1 MEINWFSVKWDN
13 NYKNHL
19 LMKTILKYT
28 KPILSIFLGIAGLY
42 LINLFFMKPISMDH
56 YLGKEIISGMMDS
69 PEAMTYLG
77 IVDRLNF
84 ITNHQSNLS
93 VHGLEDRAEDL
104 ADLKE
109 SKAMLERYDNSKLS
123 RQQKI
128 TKKIALFDLENK
140 IKQEEQFPFHDYPL
154 NQIGGIHLNMVQFMT
169 DIHPIRSK
177 TEARAYIDRLNMFD
191 EVFGSSMETLNAQKD
206 AGIFP
211 PRFVFDH
218 VIRQLNEFINA
229 DEGNPIRDVFERK
242 INDSELGFD
251 DEFKAELM
259 NDLNLA
265 IEESVNPSFQLLL
278 DFMTATLPMADPND
292 GVWSLP
298 NGDEFYALRLK
309 VYTTT
314 DYTAEEIHNIGLSEV
329 ERISK
334 RMQSILAELGYGDNL
349 NVGQM
354 MNELNEDP
362 QFLYADTPDR
372 KSIVVKDYNDIVEET
387 WITAAASFHK
397 MPASKVEVRAVPEYS
412 EQNEAGGYYSAPAL
426 DGSRPGV
433 FYANLYDIKQTP
445 TYSMRTLAFHEAIPG
460 HHLQNALNLEN
471 EELTL
476 YRRFGYYTSAF
487 GEGWALYSERLSVE
501 LGMAKTLYD
510 ELGVLQSEL
519 FRAVRLVV
527 DTGLHYKRWTR
538 EEAMDYMKKTT
549 GMSDAEVVAE
559 IERYIVWPGQACSYK
574 VGMLK
579 ILDLREEAKAELGDA
594 FNIRDFHSAVLDH
607 GEPPLFIVEEL
618 VDEMISNAN

>member
-1 MEINWFSVKWDN
+1 M
-13 NYKNHL
+13 
-19 LMKTILKYT
+19 LMKILLKLTKY
-28 KPILSIFLGIAGLY
+28 ILTTVVGIVGLY
-42 LINLFFMKPISMDH
+42 LVNLFFMKPISLDH
-56 YLGKEIISGMMDS
+56 YLGKEVISGMLDS

-77 IVDRLNF
+77 IIDQFNF
-84 ITNHQSNLS
+84 ITKHQSKLS
-93 VHGLEDRAEDL
+93 VYGLEDQAEDL
-104 ADLKE
+104 ADMKK
-109 SKAMLERYDNSKLS
+109 SRAILERYNDSKLTK
-123 RQQKI
+123 QQRISKNV
-128 TKKIALFDLENK
+128 ALFDLDNK
-140 IKQEEQFPFHDYPL
+140 IRQEEEFPFHDYPL

-169 DIHPIRSK
+169 DVHPIRSK
-177 TEARAYIDRLNMFD
+177 NEARAYIDRLNMLD
-191 EVFGSSMETLNAQKD
+191 DVFGSTIESLNAQRD

-218 VIRQLNEFINA
+218 VIRQLNELINA
-229 DEGNPIRDVFERK
+229 DQNPIRDVFVRK
-242 INDSELGFD
+242 INEPELAFSD
-251 DEFKAELM
+251 QFKAELI

-265 IEESVNPSFQLLL
+265 MEESVNPSFQLLL
-278 DFMTATLPMADPND
+278 DFMIETLPMADPND

-314 DYTAEEIHNIGLSEV
+314 DYSAEDIHNIGLSEV
-329 ERISK
+329 DRISK
-334 RMQSILAELGYGDNL
+334 RMQDILSELGYGDNL
-349 NVGQM
+349 NVGEM
-354 MNELNEDP
+354 MNQLNEDP

-372 KSIVVKDYNDIVEET
+372 KTIVIKDYSDIVEET
-387 WITAAASFHK
+387 WMAAADSFHR

-412 EQNEAGGYYSAPAL
+412 EQNEAGGYYMSPAL

-445 TYSMRTLAFHEAIPG
+445 TYSMRALAFHEAIPG

-471 EELTL
+471 EDLTL

-501 LGMAKTLYD
+501 LGMAKTLFD

-519 FRAVRLVV
+519 FRSVRLVV

-549 GMSDAEVVAE
+549 GMSDAEVVSE

-574 VGMLK
+574 VGMIK
-579 ILDLREEAKAELGDA
+579 ILDLRERAKDQMGDS
-594 FNIRDFHSAVLDH
+594 FDIRDFHSAVLDH

-618 VDEMISNAN
+618 VDEMISDAN

>member
-1 MEINWFSVKWDN
+1 
-13 NYKNHL
+13 
-19 LMKTILKYT
+19 
-28 KPILSIFLGIAGLY
+28 
-42 LINLFFMKPISMDH
+42 MKPISLDH
-56 YLGKEIISGMMDS
+56 YLGKEVISGMLDS

-77 IVDRLNF
+77 IIDQFNF
-84 ITNHQSNLS
+84 ITKHQSKLS
-93 VHGLEDRAEDL
+93 VYGLEDQAEDL
-104 ADLKE
+104 ADMKK
-109 SKAMLERYDNSKLS
+109 SRAILERYDDSKLTK
-123 RQQKI
+123 QQRISKNV
-128 TKKIALFDLENK
+128 ALFDLDNK
-140 IKQEEQFPFHDYPL
+140 IRQEEEFPFHDYPL

-169 DIHPIRSK
+169 DVHPIRSK
-177 TEARAYIDRLNMFD
+177 NEARAYIDRLNMLD
-191 EVFGSSMETLNAQKD
+191 DVFGSTIESLNAQRD

-218 VIRQLNEFINA
+218 VIRQLNELINA
-229 DEGNPIRDVFERK
+229 DQNPIRDVFERK
-242 INDSELGFD
+242 INELELAFSD
-251 DEFKAELM
+251 QFKAELI

-278 DFMTATLPMADPND
+278 DFMIETLPMADPND

-314 DYTAEEIHNIGLSEV
+314 DYSAEDIHNIGLSEV
-329 ERISK
+329 DRISK
-334 RMQSILAELGYGDNL
+334 RMQDILSELGYGDNL
-349 NVGQM
+349 NVGEM
-354 MNELNEDP
+354 MNQLNEDP

-372 KSIVVKDYNDIVEET
+372 KTIVIKDYSDIVEET
-387 WITAAASFHK
+387 WMAAADSFHR

-412 EQNEAGGYYSAPAL
+412 EENEAGGYYMSPAL

-445 TYSMRTLAFHEAIPG
+445 TYSMRALAFHEAIPG

-471 EELTL
+471 EDLTL

-501 LGMAKTLYD
+501 LGMAKTLFD

-519 FRAVRLVV
+519 FRSVRLVV

-549 GMSDAEVVAE
+549 GMSDAEVVSE

-574 VGMLK
+574 VGMIK
-579 ILDLREEAKAELGDA
+579 ILDLRERAKDQMGDS
-594 FNIRDFHSAVLDH
+594 FDIRDFHSAVLDH
-607 GEPPLFIVEEL
+607 GEPPLFVIENL
-618 VDEMISNAN
+618 VDDMIKEVN

>member
-1 MEINWFSVKWDN
+1 MK
-13 NYKNHL
+13 L
-19 LMKTILKYT
+19 LLKLI
-28 KPILSIFLGIAGLY
+28 KPILGTVVGIFGLY
-42 LINLFFMKPISMDH
+42 LVNLFFMKPISLDH
-56 YLGKEIISGMMDS
+56 YLGKEVISGMLDS

-77 IVDRLNF
+77 IIDQFNF
-84 ITNHQSNLS
+84 ITKHQSKLS
-93 VHGLEDRAEDL
+93 VYGLEDQAEDL
-104 ADLKE
+104 ADMKK
-109 SKAMLERYDNSKLS
+109 SRAILERYDDSKLTK
-123 RQQKI
+123 QQRISKNV
-128 TKKIALFDLENK
+128 ALFDLDNK
-140 IKQEEQFPFHDYPL
+140 IKQEEEFPFHDYPL

-169 DIHPIRSK
+169 DVHPIRSK
-177 TEARAYIDRLNMFD
+177 NEAKAYIDRLNMLD
-191 EVFGSSMETLNAQKD
+191 DVFGSTIESLNAQRD

-218 VIRQLNEFINA
+218 VIRQLNELINA
-229 DEGNPIRDVFERK
+229 DQNPIRDVFERK
-242 INDSELGFD
+242 INEPELAFSD
-251 DEFKAELM
+251 QFKAELI

-265 IEESVNPSFQLLL
+265 MEESVNPSFQLLL
-278 DFMTATLPMADPND
+278 DFMIETLPMADPND

-314 DYTAEEIHNIGLSEV
+314 DYSAEDIHNIGLSEV
-329 ERISK
+329 DRISK
-334 RMQSILAELGYGDNL
+334 RMQDILSELGYGDNL
-349 NVGQM
+349 NVGEM
-354 MNELNEDP
+354 MNQLNEDP

-372 KSIVVKDYNDIVEET
+372 KTIVINDYSDIVEDT
-387 WITAAASFHK
+387 WMAAADSVHI

-412 EQNEAGGYYSAPAL
+412 EQNEAGGSYMSPAL

-445 TYSMRTLAFHEAIPG
+445 TYSMRALAFHEAIPG

-471 EELTL
+471 EDLTL

-501 LGMAKTLYD
+501 LGMAKTLFD

-519 FRAVRLVV
+519 FRSVRLVV

-549 GMSDAEVVAE
+549 GMSDAEVVSE

-574 VGMLK
+574 VGMIK
-579 ILDLREEAKAELGDA
+579 ILDLRERAKDQMGDS
-594 FNIRDFHSAVLDH
+594 FDIRDFHSAVLDH
-607 GEPPLFIVEEL
+607 GEPPLFVIENL
-618 VDEMISNAN
+618 VDDMIKEVN

>member
-1 MEINWFSVKWDN
+1 MK
-13 NYKNHL
+13 L
-19 LMKTILKYT
+19 LLKLI
-28 KPILSIFLGIAGLY
+28 KPILGTVVGIFGLY
-42 LINLFFMKPISMDH
+42 LVNLFFMKPISLDH
-56 YLGKEIISGMMDS
+56 YLGKEVISGMLDS

-77 IVDRLNF
+77 IIDQFNF
-84 ITNHQSNLS
+84 ITKHQSKLS
-93 VHGLEDRAEDL
+93 VYGLEEQAEDL
-104 ADLKE
+104 ADMKK
-109 SKAMLERYDNSKLS
+109 SRAILERYDDSKLTK
-123 RQQKI
+123 QQRISKNV
-128 TKKIALFDLENK
+128 ALFDLDNK
-140 IKQEEQFPFHDYPL
+140 IKQEEEFPFHDYPL

-169 DIHPIRSK
+169 DVHPIRNKS
-177 TEARAYIDRLNMFD
+177 EARAYIDRLNMLD
-191 EVFGSSMETLNAQKD
+191 DVFGSTMESLSAQRD

-218 VIRQLNEFINA
+218 VIRQLNELINA
-229 DEGNPIRDVFERK
+229 DQNPIRDVFERK
-242 INDSELGFD
+242 INEPELGFSD
-251 DEFKAELM
+251 KLKAELI

-265 IEESVNPSFQLLL
+265 MEESVNPSFQLLL
-278 DFMTATLPMADPND
+278 DFMIETLPMADPND

-298 NGDEFYALRLK
+298 NGDDFYALRLK

-314 DYTAEEIHNIGLSEV
+314 DYSAEDIHNIGLSEV
-329 ERISK
+329 DRISK
-334 RMQSILAELGYGDNL
+334 RMQDILSELGYGDNL
-349 NVGQM
+349 NVGEM
-354 MNELNEDP
+354 MNQLNEDP

-372 KSIVVKDYNDIVEET
+372 KTIVIKDYSDIVEET
-387 WITAAASFHK
+387 WMAAADSFHR

-412 EQNEAGGYYSAPAL
+412 EQNEAGGYYMSPAL

-445 TYSMRTLAFHEAIPG
+445 TYSMRALAFHEAIPG

-471 EELTL
+471 EDLTL

-501 LGMAKTLYD
+501 LGMAKTLFD

-519 FRAVRLVV
+519 FRSVRLVV

-549 GMSDAEVVAE
+549 GMSDAEVVSE

-574 VGMLK
+574 VGMIK
-579 ILDLREEAKAELGDA
+579 ILDLRERAKDQMGDS
-594 FNIRDFHSAVLDH
+594 FDIRDFHSAVLDH
-607 GEPPLFIVEEL
+607 GEPPLFVIENL
-618 VDEMISNAN
+618 VDDMIKEVN

>member
-1 MEINWFSVKWDN
+1 
-13 NYKNHL
+13 
-19 LMKTILKYT
+19 
-28 KPILSIFLGIAGLY
+28 
-42 LINLFFMKPISMDH
+42 MKPISLDH
-56 YLGKEIISGMMDS
+56 YLGKEVISGMLDS

-77 IVDRLNF
+77 IIDQFNF
-84 ITNHQSNLS
+84 ITKHQSKLS
-93 VHGLEDRAEDL
+93 VYGLEDQAEDL
-104 ADLKE
+104 ADMKK
-109 SKAMLERYDNSKLS
+109 SRAILERYDDSKLTK
-123 RQQKI
+123 QQRISKNV
-128 TKKIALFDLENK
+128 ALFDLDNK
-140 IKQEEQFPFHDYPL
+140 IKQEEEFPFHDYPL

-169 DIHPIRSK
+169 DVHPIRGK
-177 TEARAYIDRLNMFD
+177 NEARAYIDRLNMFD
-191 EVFGSSMETLNAQKD
+191 DVFGSTIESLNAQRD

-218 VIRQLNEFINA
+218 VIRQLNELINA
-229 DEGNPIRDVFERK
+229 DQNPIRDVFERK
-242 INDSELGFD
+242 INEPELGFSD
-251 DEFKAELM
+251 KFKAELI

-265 IEESVNPSFQLLL
+265 MEESVNPSFQLLL
-278 DFMTATLPMADPND
+278 DFMIETLPMADPND

-314 DYTAEEIHNIGLSEV
+314 DYSAEDIHNIGLSEV
-329 ERISK
+329 DRISK
-334 RMQSILAELGYGDNL
+334 RMQDILSELGYGDNL
-349 NVGQM
+349 NVGEM
-354 MNELNEDP
+354 MNQLNEDP

-372 KSIVVKDYNDIVEET
+372 KTIVIKDYSDIVEET
-387 WITAAASFHK
+387 WMAAADSFHR

-412 EQNEAGGYYSAPAL
+412 EQNEAGGYYMSPAL

-445 TYSMRTLAFHEAIPG
+445 TYSMRALAFHEAIPG

-471 EELTL
+471 EDLTL

-501 LGMAKTLYD
+501 LGMAKTLFD

-519 FRAVRLVV
+519 FRSVRLVV

-538 EEAMDYMKKTT
+538 EEAMDYMKKIT
-549 GMSDAEVVAE
+549 GMSDAEVVSE

-574 VGMLK
+574 VGMIK
-579 ILDLREEAKAELGDA
+579 ILDLRERAKDQMGDS
-594 FNIRDFHSAVLDH
+594 FDIRDFHSAVLDH
-607 GEPPLFIVEEL
+607 GEPPLFVIENL
-618 VDEMISNAN
+618 VDDMIKEVN

>member
-1 MEINWFSVKWDN
+1 
-13 NYKNHL
+13 
-19 LMKTILKYT
+19 
-28 KPILSIFLGIAGLY
+28 
-42 LINLFFMKPISMDH
+42 MKPISLDH
-56 YLGKEIISGMMDS
+56 YLGKEVISGMLDS

-77 IVDRLNF
+77 IIDQFNF
-84 ITNHQSNLS
+84 ITKHQSKLS
-93 VHGLEDRAEDL
+93 VYGLEDQAEDL
-104 ADLKE
+104 ADMKK
-109 SKAMLERYDNSKLS
+109 SRAILERYDDSKLTK
-123 RQQKI
+123 QQRISKNV
-128 TKKIALFDLENK
+128 ALFDLDNK
-140 IKQEEQFPFHDYPL
+140 IKQEEEFPFHDYPL

-169 DIHPIRSK
+169 DVHPIRSK
-177 TEARAYIDRLNMFD
+177 NEARAYIDRLNMFD
-191 EVFGSSMETLNAQKD
+191 DVFGSTIESLDAQRD

-218 VIRQLNEFINA
+218 VIRQLNELINA
-229 DEGNPIRDVFERK
+229 DQNPIRDVFERK
-242 INDSELGFD
+242 INEPELDFND
-251 DEFKAELM
+251 KFKAELI

-265 IEESVNPSFQLLL
+265 MEESVNPSYQLLL
-278 DFMTATLPMADPND
+278 DFMIETLPMADPND

-314 DYTAEEIHNIGLSEV
+314 DYSAEDIHNIGLSEV
-329 ERISK
+329 DRISK
-334 RMQSILAELGYGDNL
+334 RMQDILSELGYGDNL
-349 NVGQM
+349 NVGEM
-354 MNELNEDP
+354 MNQLNEDP

-372 KSIVVKDYNDIVEET
+372 KTIVIKDYSDIVEET
-387 WITAAASFHK
+387 WMAAADSFHR

-412 EQNEAGGYYSAPAL
+412 EQNEAGGYYMSPAL

-445 TYSMRTLAFHEAIPG
+445 TYSMRALAFHEAIPG

-471 EELTL
+471 EDLTL

-501 LGMAKTLYD
+501 LGMAKTLFD

-519 FRAVRLVV
+519 FRSVRLVV

-549 GMSDAEVVAE
+549 GMSDAEVVSE

-574 VGMLK
+574 VGMIK
-579 ILDLREEAKAELGDA
+579 ILDLRERAKDQMGDS
-594 FNIRDFHSAVLDH
+594 FDIRDFHSAVLDH
-607 GEPPLFIVEEL
+607 GEPPLFVIENL
-618 VDEMISNAN
+618 VDDMIKEVN

>member
-1 MEINWFSVKWDN
+1 
-13 NYKNHL
+13 
-19 LMKTILKYT
+19 
-28 KPILSIFLGIAGLY
+28 
-42 LINLFFMKPISMDH
+42 MKPISLDH
-56 YLGKEIISGMMDS
+56 YLGKEVISGMLDS

-77 IVDRLNF
+77 IIDQFNF
-84 ITNHQSNLS
+84 ITKHQSKLS
-93 VHGLEDRAEDL
+93 VYGLEDQAEDL
-104 ADLKE
+104 ADMKK
-109 SKAMLERYDNSKLS
+109 SRAILERYNDSKLTK
-123 RQQKI
+123 QQRISKNV
-128 TKKIALFDLENK
+128 ALFDLDNK
-140 IKQEEQFPFHDYPL
+140 IRQEEELPFHDYPL

-169 DIHPIRSK
+169 DVHPIRSK
-177 TEARAYIDRLNMFD
+177 NEARAYIDRLNMLD
-191 EVFGSSMETLNAQKD
+191 DVFGSTIESLNAQRD

-218 VIRQLNEFINA
+218 VIRQLNELINA
-229 DEGNPIRDVFERK
+229 DQNPIRDVFERK
-242 INDSELGFD
+242 INEPELGFSD
-251 DEFKAELM
+251 KFKAELI

-265 IEESVNPSFQLLL
+265 MEESVNPSFQLLL
-278 DFMTATLPMADPND
+278 DFMIETLPMADPND

-314 DYTAEEIHNIGLSEV
+314 DYSAEDIHNIGLSEV
-329 ERISK
+329 DRISK
-334 RMQSILAELGYGDNL
+334 RMQDILSELGYGDNL
-349 NVGQM
+349 NVGEM
-354 MNELNEDP
+354 MNQLNEDP

-372 KSIVVKDYNDIVEET
+372 KTIVIKDYSDIVEET
-387 WITAAASFHK
+387 WMAAADSFHR

-412 EQNEAGGYYSAPAL
+412 EQNEAGGYYMSPAL

-445 TYSMRTLAFHEAIPG
+445 TYSMRALAFHEAIPG

-471 EELTL
+471 EDLTL

-501 LGMAKTLYD
+501 LGMAKTLFD

-519 FRAVRLVV
+519 FRSVRLVV

-549 GMSDAEVVAE
+549 GMSDAEVVSE

-574 VGMLK
+574 VGMIK
-579 ILDLREEAKAELGDA
+579 ILDLRERAKDQMGDS
-594 FNIRDFHSAVLDH
+594 FDIRDFHSAVLDH

-618 VDEMISNAN
+618 VDEMISDAN

>member
-1 MEINWFSVKWDN
+1 
-13 NYKNHL
+13 
-19 LMKTILKYT
+19 
-28 KPILSIFLGIAGLY
+28 
-42 LINLFFMKPISMDH
+42 MKPISLDH
-56 YLGKEIISGMMDS
+56 YLGKEVISGMLDS

-77 IVDRLNF
+77 IIDQFNF
-84 ITNHQSNLS
+84 ITKHQSKLS
-93 VHGLEDRAEDL
+93 VYGLEDQAEDL
-104 ADLKE
+104 ADMKK
-109 SKAMLERYDNSKLS
+109 SRAILERYDDSKLTK
-123 RQQKI
+123 QQRISKNV
-128 TKKIALFDLENK
+128 ALFDLDNK
-140 IKQEEQFPFHDYPL
+140 IKQEEEFPFHDYPL

-169 DIHPIRSK
+169 DVHPIRSK
-177 TEARAYIDRLNMFD
+177 NEAKAYIDRLNMLD
-191 EVFGSSMETLNAQKD
+191 DVFGSTIESLNAQRD

-218 VIRQLNEFINA
+218 VIRQLNELINA
-229 DEGNPIRDVFERK
+229 DQNPIRDVFERK
-242 INDSELGFD
+242 INEPELAFSD
-251 DEFKAELM
+251 QFKAELIS
-259 NDLNLA
+259 DLNLA

-278 DFMTATLPMADPND
+278 DFMIETLPMADPND

-314 DYTAEEIHNIGLSEV
+314 DYSAEDIHNIGLSEV
-329 ERISK
+329 DRISK
-334 RMQSILAELGYGDNL
+334 RMQDILSELGYGDNL
-349 NVGQM
+349 NVGEM
-354 MNELNEDP
+354 MNQLNEDP

-372 KSIVVKDYNDIVEET
+372 KTIVIKDYSDIVEET
-387 WITAAASFHK
+387 WTAAADSFHR

-412 EQNEAGGYYSAPAL
+412 EENEAGGYYMSPAL

-445 TYSMRTLAFHEAIPG
+445 TYSMRALAFHAAIPG

-471 EELTL
+471 EDLTL

-501 LGMAKTLYD
+501 LGMAKTLFD

-519 FRAVRLVV
+519 FRSVRLVV

-549 GMSDAEVVAE
+549 GMSDAEVVSE

-574 VGMLK
+574 VGMIK
-579 ILDLREEAKAELGDA
+579 ILDLRERAKDQMGDS
-594 FNIRDFHSAVLDH
+594 FDIRDFHSAVLDH
-607 GEPPLFIVEEL
+607 GEPPLFVIENL
-618 VDEMISNAN
+618 VDDMIKEVN

>member
-1 MEINWFSVKWDN
+1 MK
-13 NYKNHL
+13 L
-19 LMKTILKYT
+19 LLKLI
-28 KPILSIFLGIAGLY
+28 KPILSTVVGIFGLY
-42 LINLFFMKPISMDH
+42 LVNLFFMKPISLDH
-56 YLGKEIISGMMDS
+56 YLGKEVISGMLDS

-77 IVDRLNF
+77 IIDQFNF
-84 ITNHQSNLS
+84 ITKHQSKLS
-93 VHGLEDRAEDL
+93 VYGLEDQAEDL
-104 ADLKE
+104 ADMKK
-109 SKAMLERYDNSKLS
+109 SRAILERYDDSKLTK
-123 RQQKI
+123 QQRISKNV
-128 TKKIALFDLENK
+128 ALFDLDNK
-140 IKQEEQFPFHDYPL
+140 IKQEEEFPFHDYPL

-169 DIHPIRSK
+169 DVHPIRSK
-177 TEARAYIDRLNMFD
+177 NEAKAYIDRLNMLD
-191 EVFGSSMETLNAQKD
+191 DVFGSTIESLNAQRD

-218 VIRQLNEFINA
+218 VIRQLNELINA
-229 DEGNPIRDVFERK
+229 DQNPIRDVFERK
-242 INDSELGFD
+242 INEPELAFSD
-251 DEFKAELM
+251 KFKAELI

-265 IEESVNPSFQLLL
+265 MEESVNPSFQLLL
-278 DFMTATLPMADPND
+278 DFMIETLPMADPND

-314 DYTAEEIHNIGLSEV
+314 DYSAEDIHNIGLSEV
-329 ERISK
+329 DRISK
-334 RMQSILAELGYGDNL
+334 RMQDILSELGYGDNL
-349 NVGQM
+349 NVGEM
-354 MNELNEDP
+354 MNQLNEDP

-372 KSIVVKDYNDIVEET
+372 KTIVIKDYSDIVEET
-387 WITAAASFHK
+387 WMAAADSFHR

-412 EQNEAGGYYSAPAL
+412 EQNEAGGYYMSPAL

-445 TYSMRTLAFHEAIPG
+445 TYSMRALAFHEAIPG

-471 EELTL
+471 EDLTL

-501 LGMAKTLYD
+501 LGMAKTLFD

-519 FRAVRLVV
+519 FRSVRLVV

-549 GMSDAEVVAE
+549 GMSDAEVVSE

-574 VGMLK
+574 VGMIK
-579 ILDLREEAKAELGDA
+579 ILDLRERAKDQMGDS
-594 FNIRDFHSAVLDH
+594 FDIRDFHSAVLDH

-618 VDEMISNAN
+618 VDEMISDAN

>member
-1 MEINWFSVKWDN
+1 
-13 NYKNHL
+13 
-19 LMKTILKYT
+19 
-28 KPILSIFLGIAGLY
+28 
-42 LINLFFMKPISMDH
+42 MKPISLDH
-56 YLGKEIISGMMDS
+56 YLGKEVISGMLDS

-77 IVDRLNF
+77 IIDQFNF
-84 ITNHQSNLS
+84 ITKHQSKLS
-93 VHGLEDRAEDL
+93 VYGLEDQAEDL
-104 ADLKE
+104 ADMKK
-109 SKAMLERYDNSKLS
+109 SRAILERYDDSKLTK
-123 RQQKI
+123 QQRISKNV
-128 TKKIALFDLENK
+128 ALFDLDNK
-140 IKQEEQFPFHDYPL
+140 IKQEEEFPFHDYPL

-169 DIHPIRSK
+169 DVHPIRSK
-177 TEARAYIDRLNMFD
+177 NEAKAYIDRLNMLD
-191 EVFGSSMETLNAQKD
+191 DVFGSTIESLNAQRD

-218 VIRQLNEFINA
+218 VIRQLNELINA
-229 DEGNPIRDVFERK
+229 DQNPLRDVFERK
-242 INDSELGFD
+242 INEPELAFSD
-251 DEFKAELM
+251 QFKAELI

-278 DFMTATLPMADPND
+278 DFMIETLPMADPND

-314 DYTAEEIHNIGLSEV
+314 DYSAEDIHNIGLSEV
-329 ERISK
+329 DRISK
-334 RMQSILAELGYGDNL
+334 RMQDILSELGYGDNL
-349 NVGQM
+349 NVGEM
-354 MNELNEDP
+354 MNQLNEDP

-372 KSIVVKDYNDIVEET
+372 KTIVIKDYSDIVEET
-387 WITAAASFHK
+387 WMAAADSFHR

-412 EQNEAGGYYSAPAL
+412 EENEAGGYYMSPAL

-445 TYSMRTLAFHEAIPG
+445 TYSMRALAFHEAIPG

-471 EELTL
+471 EDLTL

-501 LGMAKTLYD
+501 LGMAKTLFD

-519 FRAVRLVV
+519 FRSVRLVV

-549 GMSDAEVVAE
+549 GMSDAEVVSE

-574 VGMLK
+574 VGMIK
-579 ILDLREEAKAELGDA
+579 ILDLRERAKDQMGDS
-594 FNIRDFHSAVLDH
+594 FDIRDFHSAVLDH

-618 VDEMISNAN
+618 VDEMISDAN

>member
-1 MEINWFSVKWDN
+1 
-13 NYKNHL
+13 
-19 LMKTILKYT
+19 
-28 KPILSIFLGIAGLY
+28 
-42 LINLFFMKPISMDH
+42 MKPISLDH
-56 YLGKEIISGMMDS
+56 YLGKEVISGMLDS

-77 IVDRLNF
+77 IIDQFNF
-84 ITNHQSNLS
+84 ITKHQSKLS
-93 VHGLEDRAEDL
+93 VYGLEDQAEDL
-104 ADLKE
+104 ADMKK
-109 SKAMLERYDNSKLS
+109 SRAILERYNDSKLTK
-123 RQQKI
+123 QQRISKNV
-128 TKKIALFDLENK
+128 ALFDLDNK
-140 IKQEEQFPFHDYPL
+140 IRQEEEFPFHDYPL

-169 DIHPIRSK
+169 DVHPIRSK
-177 TEARAYIDRLNMFD
+177 NEARAYIDRLNMLD
-191 EVFGSSMETLNAQKD
+191 DVFGSTIESLNAQRD

-218 VIRQLNEFINA
+218 VIRQLNELINA
-229 DEGNPIRDVFERK
+229 DQNPIRDVFERK
-242 INDSELGFD
+242 INEPELAFSD
-251 DEFKAELM
+251 QFKAELI

-265 IEESVNPSFQLLL
+265 MEESVNPSFQLLL
-278 DFMTATLPMADPND
+278 DFMIETLPMADPND

-314 DYTAEEIHNIGLSEV
+314 DYSAEDIHNIGLSEV
-329 ERISK
+329 DRISK
-334 RMQSILAELGYGDNL
+334 RMQDILSELGYGDNL
-349 NVGQM
+349 NVGEM
-354 MNELNEDP
+354 MNQLNEDP

-372 KSIVVKDYNDIVEET
+372 KTIVIKDYSDIVEET
-387 WITAAASFHK
+387 WMAAADSFHR

-412 EQNEAGGYYSAPAL
+412 EQNEAGGYYMSPAL

-445 TYSMRTLAFHEAIPG
+445 TYSMRALAFHEAIPG

-471 EELTL
+471 EDLTL

-501 LGMAKTLYD
+501 LGMAKTLFD

-519 FRAVRLVV
+519 FRSVRLVV

-549 GMSDAEVVAE
+549 GMSDAEVVSE

-574 VGMLK
+574 VGMIK
-579 ILDLREEAKAELGDA
+579 ILDLRERAKDQMGDS
-594 FNIRDFHSAVLDH
+594 FDIRDFHSAVLDH

-618 VDEMISNAN
+618 VDEMISDAN

>member
-1 MEINWFSVKWDN
+1 
-13 NYKNHL
+13 
-19 LMKTILKYT
+19 
-28 KPILSIFLGIAGLY
+28 
-42 LINLFFMKPISMDH
+42 MKPISLDH
-56 YLGKEIISGMMDS
+56 YLGKEVISGMLDS

-77 IVDRLNF
+77 IIDQFNF
-84 ITNHQSNLS
+84 ITKHQSKLS
-93 VHGLEDRAEDL
+93 VYGLEDQAEDL
-104 ADLKE
+104 ADMKK
-109 SKAMLERYDNSKLS
+109 SRAILERYNDSKLTK
-123 RQQKI
+123 QQRISKNV
-128 TKKIALFDLENK
+128 ALFDLDNK
-140 IKQEEQFPFHDYPL
+140 IRQEEEFPFHDYPL

-169 DIHPIRSK
+169 DVHPIRSK
-177 TEARAYIDRLNMFD
+177 NEARAYIDRLNMLD
-191 EVFGSSMETLNAQKD
+191 DVFGSTIESLNAQRD

-218 VIRQLNEFINA
+218 VIRQLNELINA
-229 DEGNPIRDVFERK
+229 DQNPLRDVFERK
-242 INDSELGFD
+242 INEPELAFSD
-251 DEFKAELM
+251 QFKAELI

-278 DFMTATLPMADPND
+278 DFMIETLPMADPND

-314 DYTAEEIHNIGLSEV
+314 DYSAEDIHNIGLSEV
-329 ERISK
+329 DRISK
-334 RMQSILAELGYGDNL
+334 RMQDILSELGYGDNL
-349 NVGQM
+349 NVGEM
-354 MNELNEDP
+354 MNQLNEDP

-372 KSIVVKDYNDIVEET
+372 KTIVIKDYSDIVEET
-387 WITAAASFHK
+387 WMAAADSFHR

-412 EQNEAGGYYSAPAL
+412 EENEAGGYYMSPAL

-445 TYSMRTLAFHEAIPG
+445 TYSMRALAFHEAIPG

-471 EELTL
+471 EDLTL

-501 LGMAKTLYD
+501 LGMAKSLFD

-519 FRAVRLVV
+519 FRSVRLVV

-549 GMSDAEVVAE
+549 GMSDAEVVSE

-574 VGMLK
+574 VGMIK
-579 ILDLREEAKAELGDA
+579 ILDLRERAKDQMGDS
-594 FNIRDFHSAVLDH
+594 FDIRDFHSAVLDH

-618 VDEMISNAN
+618 VDEMISDAN

>member
-1 MEINWFSVKWDN
+1 MK
-13 NYKNHL
+13 L
-19 LMKTILKYT
+19 LLKLI
-28 KPILSIFLGIAGLY
+28 KPILSTVVGIFGLY
-42 LINLFFMKPISMDH
+42 LVNLFFMKPISLDH
-56 YLGKEIISGMMDS
+56 YLGKEVISGMLDS

-77 IVDRLNF
+77 IIDQFNF
-84 ITNHQSNLS
+84 ITKHQSKLS
-93 VHGLEDRAEDL
+93 VYGLEDQAEDL
-104 ADLKE
+104 ADMKK
-109 SKAMLERYDNSKLS
+109 SRAILERYDDSKLTK
-123 RQQKI
+123 QQRISKNV
-128 TKKIALFDLENK
+128 ALFDLDNK
-140 IKQEEQFPFHDYPL
+140 IKQEEEFPFHDYPL

-169 DIHPIRSK
+169 DVHPIRSK
-177 TEARAYIDRLNMFD
+177 NEARAYIDRLNMLD
-191 EVFGSSMETLNAQKD
+191 DVFGSTIESLNAQRD

-218 VIRQLNEFINA
+218 VIRQLNELINA
-229 DEGNPIRDVFERK
+229 DQNPIRDVFERK
-242 INDSELGFD
+242 INEPELDFND
-251 DEFKAELM
+251 KFKAELI

-265 IEESVNPSFQLLL
+265 MEESVNPSFQLLL
-278 DFMTATLPMADPND
+278 DFMIETLPMADPND

-314 DYTAEEIHNIGLSEV
+314 DYSAEDIHNIGLSEV
-329 ERISK
+329 DRISK
-334 RMQSILAELGYGDNL
+334 RMQDILSELGYGDNL
-349 NVGQM
+349 NVGEM
-354 MNELNEDP
+354 MNQLNEDP

-372 KSIVVKDYNDIVEET
+372 KTIVIKDYSDIVEET
-387 WITAAASFHK
+387 WMAAADSFHR

-412 EQNEAGGYYSAPAL
+412 EQNEAGGYYMSPAL

-445 TYSMRTLAFHEAIPG
+445 TYSMRALAFHEAIPG

-471 EELTL
+471 EDLTL

-501 LGMAKTLYD
+501 LGMAKTLFD

-519 FRAVRLVV
+519 FRSVRLVV

-549 GMSDAEVVAE
+549 GMSDAEVVSE

-574 VGMLK
+574 VGMIK
-579 ILDLREEAKAELGDA
+579 ILDLRERAKDQMADS
-594 FNIRDFHSAVLDH
+594 FDIRDFHSAVLDH
-607 GEPPLFIVEEL
+607 GEPPLFVIENL
-618 VDEMISNAN
+618 VDDMIKEVN

>member
-1 MEINWFSVKWDN
+1 
-13 NYKNHL
+13 
-19 LMKTILKYT
+19 
-28 KPILSIFLGIAGLY
+28 
-42 LINLFFMKPISMDH
+42 MKPISLDH
-56 YLGKEIISGMMDS
+56 YLGKEVISGMLDS

-77 IVDRLNF
+77 IIDQFNF
-84 ITNHQSNLS
+84 ITKHQSKLS
-93 VHGLEDRAEDL
+93 VYGLEDQAEDL
-104 ADLKE
+104 ADMKK
-109 SKAMLERYDNSKLS
+109 SRAILERYDDSKLTK
-123 RQQKI
+123 QQRISKNV
-128 TKKIALFDLENK
+128 ALFDLDNK
-140 IKQEEQFPFHDYPL
+140 IKQEEEFPFHDYPL

-169 DIHPIRSK
+169 DVHPIRSK
-177 TEARAYIDRLNMFD
+177 NEAKAYIDRLNMLD
-191 EVFGSSMETLNAQKD
+191 DVFGSTIESLNAQRD

-218 VIRQLNEFINA
+218 VIRQLNELINA
-229 DEGNPIRDVFERK
+229 DQNPIRDVFERK
-242 INDSELGFD
+242 INEPELAFSD
-251 DEFKAELM
+251 QFKAELI

-265 IEESVNPSFQLLL
+265 MEESVNPSFQLLL
-278 DFMTATLPMADPND
+278 DFMIETLPMADPND

-314 DYTAEEIHNIGLSEV
+314 DYSAEDIHNIGLSEV
-329 ERISK
+329 DRISK
-334 RMQSILAELGYGDNL
+334 RMQDILSELGYGDNL
-349 NVGQM
+349 NVGEM
-354 MNELNEDP
+354 MNQLNEDP

-372 KSIVVKDYNDIVEET
+372 KTIVIKDYSDIVEET
-387 WITAAASFHK
+387 WMAAADSFHR

-412 EQNEAGGYYSAPAL
+412 EQNEAGGYYMSPAL

-445 TYSMRTLAFHEAIPG
+445 TYSMRALAFHEAIPG

-471 EELTL
+471 EDLTL

-501 LGMAKTLYD
+501 LGMAKTLFD

-519 FRAVRLVV
+519 FRSVRLVV

-549 GMSDAEVVAE
+549 GMSDAEVVSE

-574 VGMLK
+574 VGMIK
-579 ILDLREEAKAELGDA
+579 ILDLRERAKDQMGDS
-594 FNIRDFHSAVLDH
+594 FDIRDFHSAVLDH

-618 VDEMISNAN
+618 VDEMISDAN

>member
-1 MEINWFSVKWDN
+1 
-13 NYKNHL
+13 
-19 LMKTILKYT
+19 
-28 KPILSIFLGIAGLY
+28 
-42 LINLFFMKPISMDH
+42 MKPISLDH
-56 YLGKEIISGMMDS
+56 YLGKEVISGMLDS

-77 IVDRLNF
+77 IIDQFNF
-84 ITNHQSNLS
+84 ITKHQSKLS
-93 VHGLEDRAEDL
+93 VYGLEDQAEDL
-104 ADLKE
+104 ADMKK
-109 SKAMLERYDNSKLS
+109 SRAILERYNDSKLTK
-123 RQQKI
+123 QQRISKI
-128 TKKIALFDLENK
+128 VALFDLDNK
-140 IKQEEQFPFHDYPL
+140 IRQEEEFPFHDYPL

-169 DIHPIRSK
+169 DVHPIRSK
-177 TEARAYIDRLNMFD
+177 NEARAYIDRLNMLD
-191 EVFGSSMETLNAQKD
+191 DVFGSTIESLNAQRD

-218 VIRQLNEFINA
+218 VIRQLNELINA
-229 DEGNPIRDVFERK
+229 DQNPIRDVFERK
-242 INDSELGFD
+242 INEPELGFSD
-251 DEFKAELM
+251 KFKAELI

-265 IEESVNPSFQLLL
+265 MEESVNPSFQLLL
-278 DFMTATLPMADPND
+278 DFMIETLPMADPND

-314 DYTAEEIHNIGLSEV
+314 DYSAEDIHNIGLSEV
-329 ERISK
+329 DRISK
-334 RMQSILAELGYGDNL
+334 RMQDILSELGYGDNL
-349 NVGQM
+349 NVGEM
-354 MNELNEDP
+354 MNQLNEDP

-372 KSIVVKDYNDIVEET
+372 KTIVIKDYSDIVEET
-387 WITAAASFHK
+387 WIAAADSFHR

-412 EQNEAGGYYSAPAL
+412 EQNEAGGYYMSPAL

-445 TYSMRTLAFHEAIPG
+445 TYSMRALAFHEAIPG

-471 EELTL
+471 EDLTL

-501 LGMAKTLYD
+501 LGMAKTLFD

-519 FRAVRLVV
+519 FRSVRLVV

-549 GMSDAEVVAE
+549 GMSDAEVVSE

-574 VGMLK
+574 VGMIK
-579 ILDLREEAKAELGDA
+579 ILDLRERAKDQMGDS
-594 FNIRDFHSAVLDH
+594 FDIRDFHSAVLDH

-618 VDEMISNAN
+618 VDEMISDAN

>member
-1 MEINWFSVKWDN
+1 
-13 NYKNHL
+13 
-19 LMKTILKYT
+19 
-28 KPILSIFLGIAGLY
+28 
-42 LINLFFMKPISMDH
+42 MKPISLDH
-56 YLGKEIISGMMDS
+56 YLGKEVISGMLDS

-77 IVDRLNF
+77 IIDQFNF
-84 ITNHQSNLS
+84 ITKHQSKLS
-93 VHGLEDRAEDL
+93 VYGLEDQAEDL
-104 ADLKE
+104 ADMKK
-109 SKAMLERYDNSKLS
+109 SRAILERYDDSKLTK
-123 RQQKI
+123 QQRISKNV
-128 TKKIALFDLENK
+128 ALFDLDNK
-140 IKQEEQFPFHDYPL
+140 IRQEEEFPFHDYPL

-169 DIHPIRSK
+169 DVHPIRSK
-177 TEARAYIDRLNMFD
+177 NEAKAYIDRLNMLD
-191 EVFGSSMETLNAQKD
+191 DVFGSTIESLNAQRD

-218 VIRQLNEFINA
+218 VIRQLNELINA
-229 DEGNPIRDVFERK
+229 DQNPIRDVFERK
-242 INDSELGFD
+242 INEPELAFSD
-251 DEFKAELM
+251 QFKAELI

-278 DFMTATLPMADPND
+278 DFMIETLPMADPND

-314 DYTAEEIHNIGLSEV
+314 DYSAEDIHNIGLSEV
-329 ERISK
+329 DRISK
-334 RMQSILAELGYGDNL
+334 RMQDILSELGYGDNL
-349 NVGQM
+349 NVGEM
-354 MNELNEDP
+354 MNQLNEDP

-372 KSIVVKDYNDIVEET
+372 KTIVIKDYSDIVEET
-387 WITAAASFHK
+387 WMAAADSFHR

-412 EQNEAGGYYSAPAL
+412 EENEAGGYYMSPAL

-445 TYSMRTLAFHEAIPG
+445 TYSMRALAFHEAIPG

-471 EELTL
+471 EDLTL

-501 LGMAKTLYD
+501 LGMAKTLFD

-519 FRAVRLVV
+519 FRSVRLVV

-549 GMSDAEVVAE
+549 GMSDAEVVSE

-574 VGMLK
+574 VGMIK
-579 ILDLREEAKAELGDA
+579 ILDLRERAKDQMGDS
-594 FNIRDFHSAVLDH
+594 FDIRDFHSAVLDH

-618 VDEMISNAN
+618 VDEMISDAN